1 MLSKYEIKLY
11 ELAYDNLYNL
21 SSHYSFRYETMLLT
35 LKIHILEHDYK
46 FELNQ
51 HSQKFKMVKI

>member
-1 MLSKYEIKLY
+1 MDKYEIKLY

-21 SSHYSFRYETMLLT
+21 SSHYSYRFELMLETLRN
-35 LKIHILEHDYK
+35 IILEAGYEFK
-46 FELNQ
+46 LNQ